1 MAKSASYYCTA
12 CGYETGKWLGRCPSC
27 GAWNTFE
34 ERPALAAGA
43 AKTGRHAAA
52 QAAPAAALPL
62 DQIRP
67 DGAARL
73 KTGLGEL
80 DRVLGGGLVKGSV
93 VLLGG
98 DPGIGKSTLL
108 LQVCDALGTHGPVL
122 YATGEESAAQIR
134 LRAQR
139 LGIQGR
145 GLFVAAETDLGAIL
159 AAAQEKGCHTLI
171 VDSIQTVYRPELPN
185 SAGSVTQI
193 REATSLLTRAAK
205 QTGMTV
211 VIVGHVTKEGALAG
225 PRLLE
230 HLVDAV
236 LYFEG
241 DRFDSFRI
249 LRAVKNRFGSTN
261 EIGLFTMGERGME
274 ESPDP
279 SALFLPEREQ
289 EVPGC
294 AVFCTIE
301 GSRPV
306 LAELQA
312 LAAKTVFGNPRRAT
326 TGLDYN
332 RLTMLIAVLERKLG
346 VSLGDQDVY
355 VNIAGGL
362 RVEERAADLACVAAL
377 YSSVKNLPVPK
388 KTALFG
394 EIGLTGEVRAVA
406 AADKRAAE
414 CAKLGFERIILPKG
428 NRAGISL
435 PVEVVGVATAAEA
448 LRALF

>member
-1 MAKSASYYCTA
+1 M
-12 CGYETGKWLGRCPSC
+12 R
-27 GAWNTFE
+27 
-34 ERPALAAGA
+34 RPGHARAGA
-43 AKTGRHAAA
+43 
-52 QAAPAAALPL
+52 
-62 DQIRP
+62 
-67 DGAARL
+67 
-73 KTGLGEL
+73 
-80 DRVLGGGLVKGSV
+80 
-93 VLLGG
+93 
-98 DPGIGKSTLL
+98 
-108 LQVCDALGTHGPVL
+108 

-326 TGLDYN
+326 TGLT
-332 RLTMLIAVLERKLG
+332 R
-346 VSLGDQDVY
+346 
-355 VNIAGGL
+355 
-362 RVEERAADLACVAAL
+362 DLV
-377 YSSVKNLPVPK
+377 
-388 KTALFG
+388 
-394 EIGLTGEVRAVA
+394 
-406 AADKRAAE
+406 
-414 CAKLGFERIILPKG
+414 
-428 NRAGISL
+428 
-435 PVEVVGVATAAEA
+435 
-448 LRALF
+448 

>member
-34 ERPALAAGA
+34 ERPALAAPA

-332 RLTMLIAVLERKLG
+332 RLTMLIAVLERK
-346 VSLGDQDVY
+346 
-355 VNIAGGL
+355 AGGEL
-362 RVEERAADLACVAAL
+362 GGPGRVREHCRRPARGGARGRSGLCGGAVFL
-377 YSSVKNLPVPK
+377 GK
-388 KTALFG
+388 KSAHAQKD
-394 EIGLTGEVRAVA
+394 RAVRRDRPDGRGA
-406 AADKRAAE
+406 RRGRRRQAR
-414 CAKLGFERIILPKG
+414 R
-428 NRAGISL
+428 RVRQAG
-435 PVEVVGVATAAEA
+435 V
-448 LRALF
+448 